1 MAMNCGSSKTWGDAS
16 GARLCEVILNANTQV
31 QDQVATGKTDIL
43 DILTLA
49 QLNEPDDMGLTLP
62 YLCVY
67 HDRPEILTYLHKRG
81 VDMTKPCDPMGFGTP
96 MFYAVSMR
104 RWRIVERLDK
114 LGVSL
119 TAACDNMKQLPV
131 EHARRIDDEAL
142 ENMIIH
148 QSTSR
153 QRALA
158 LVHKNIL
165 RLKCKREYLKIKDV
179 LVPRIQKRMR
189 GVLAR
194 KQCELLRLKRDEEFE
209 AMAAALEAE
218 KKGKKKKKK
227 KGEKKPKEEEKKEA
241 EGEAEG
247 EGDGGEEEDED

>member
-1 MAMNCGSSKTWGDAS
+1 MNLAMSHGSSKNWGDSS
-16 GARLCEVILNANTQV
+16 GARLCEVVIYANTQV

-43 DILTLA
+43 DILTLG

-67 HDRPEILTYLHKRG
+67 HDRPEMLAYLHKRG
-81 VDMTKPCDPMGFGTP
+81 VDLNKPCDPMGFGTP

-104 RWRIVERLDK
+104 RWRIIERLDK
-114 LGVSL
+114 LDVSL

-131 EHARRIDDEAL
+131 HHARRIDDEAL
-142 ENMIIH
+142 ENMIIY

-153 QRALA
+153 QRASA
-158 LVHKNIL
+158 LVLKNIL
-165 RLKCKREYLKIKDV
+165 RLKCKREYLKIKKV
-179 LVPRIQKRMR
+179 FVPRIQKRMR

-194 KQCELLRLKRDEEFE
+194 KHCELLRMKRDEDFE
-209 AMAAALEAE
+209 TMAVELEAE

-227 KGEKKPKEEEKKEA
+227 PKEEEKKEDKDK
-241 EGEAEG
+241 